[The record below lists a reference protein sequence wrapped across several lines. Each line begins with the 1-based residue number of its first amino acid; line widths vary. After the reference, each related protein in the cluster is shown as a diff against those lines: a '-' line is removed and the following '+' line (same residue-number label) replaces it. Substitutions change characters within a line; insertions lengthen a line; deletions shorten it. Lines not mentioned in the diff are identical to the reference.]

1 MAGIGQPCRL
11 LPAKPRAARL
21 IDRKILPPFY
31 NRAEQLQ

>member
-11 LPAKPRAARL
+11 LPAEPRAARL
-21 IDRKILPPFY
+21 IDREILPSFH